1 VENDIKRMPT
11 MGANGDSLRINI
23 NHLLFILLAS
33 LLLRIFP
40 LFNAVD
46 WTDLYTQQ
54 AMPILKHLNI
64 YSSTDGIFPYS
75 PVSMFLPS
83 LCAKLALVF
92 KVPFYIMMRLPAII
106 ADIGIALAIYIALI
120 RIGRKNAFS
129 VGLLYALN
137 PVSILV
143 CSFHGNIISI
153 ATLFSFLAY
162 VVLLPK
168 AQEKNY
174 RLSALLL
181 GVAIGFRGYPILL
194 LPLFLCKLRI
204 TLGQKIEYA
213 LYATI
218 PTALS
223 FVPFLLLD
231 YKSIFREVFA
241 YSGFPDYGLAAILR
255 AGYSLINDVR
265 LYNLPGN
272 LDAILS
278 VNAKALFFVAYAA
291 LLFIAS
297 KKSLISL
304 ITAVFLV
311 FYFIYTGIS
320 SQYLIWVLPFAFLL
334 QGRMLKYYLIFATWA
349 LVNFYW
355 IYHPYIIF
363 GKSGLVMAP
372 LRDLLVGEIISL
384 SLLWLV
390 CLIWAIVL
398 LFKKDNGVGS
408 DLL

>member
-1 VENDIKRMPT
+1 
-11 MGANGDSLRINI
+11 
-23 NHLLFILLAS
+23 
-33 LLLRIFP
+33 
-40 LFNAVD
+40 
-46 WTDLYTQQ
+46 
-54 AMPILKHLNI
+54 
-64 YSSTDGIFPYS
+64 
-75 PVSMFLPS
+75 
-83 LCAKLALVF
+83 
-92 KVPFYIMMRLPAII
+92 MRLPAII
-106 ADIGIALAIYIALI
+106 ADIGIALAIYVAFI
-120 RIGRKNAFS
+120 RMGRKNAFS
-129 VGLLYALN
+129 VGLLYAIN
-137 PVSILV
+137 PVSILI

-168 AQEKNY
+168 AGERNY

-181 GVAIGFRGYPILL
+181 GIAIGFRGYPILL
-194 LPLFLCKLRI
+194 LPLFLFKLRV
-204 TLGQKIEYA
+204 TLGKKIEYA
-213 LYATI
+213 LYSTI

-255 AGYSLINDVR
+255 AVYSWINDAR
-265 LYNLPGN
+265 LYDLPGN
-272 LDAILS
+272 LDVMLS

-291 LLFIAS
+291 LMLIS
-297 KKSLISL
+297 LRKRLISL
-304 ITAVFLV
+304 ITSVFLI

-334 QGRMLKYYLIFATWA
+334 QGRMLKYYLFFATWA

-363 GKSGLVMAP
+363 GKSPSVMVP

-384 SLLWLV
+384 SLLWAV
-390 CLIWAIVL
+390 CLVWAVVL
-398 LFKKDNGVGS
+398 LFKKDDGADPDP